1 MIPMIKK
8 VFGNIIVIFL
18 ILLTVSGCYG
28 TDKTMTIK
36 IKDIRK
42 HGNLILAVTV
52 AFCLLAAAV
61 RESPARA

>member
-36 IKDIRK
+36 IKDIRSTA
-42 HGNLILAVTV
+42 I
-52 AFCLLAAAV
+52 
-61 RESPARA
+61 